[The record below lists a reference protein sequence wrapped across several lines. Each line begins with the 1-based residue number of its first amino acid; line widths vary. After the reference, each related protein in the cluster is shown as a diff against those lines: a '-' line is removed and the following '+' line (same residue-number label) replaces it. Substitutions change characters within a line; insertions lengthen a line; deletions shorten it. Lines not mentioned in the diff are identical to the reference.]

1 MLFHSFHNLKSDKK
15 TALLQSGFIYV
26 LCCAWFLLIR
36 TPGLVR
42 VTPGPTLP
50 FPFGDFRRFR
60 WFPPHFSLNRRTGWI
75 SRIRATSSST
85 TASSLSTAATSS
97 ATTASSKS
105 TAATSPATTASSN
118 STAASSLATT
128 ANSKSTAASSPRQLR
143 VVNQQLRVAKKLA
156 HTYFCKAVRKQR
168 AGFPRRFS
176 GIM

>member
-75 SRIRATSSST
+75 SRIHATSSS
-85 TASSLSTAATSS
+85 
-97 ATTASSKS
+97 
-105 TAATSPATTASSN
+105 TTASSN

-128 ANSKSTAASSPRQLR
+128 ANSKSTAASSRRQLR